1 MGRLTER
8 VAIVT
13 GAAGGIGAAVAR
25 LLAAEGAAVVVA
37 DVRDTEGAELAA
49 ELGDRARSVALD
61 VTSEDGWQRAVA
73 EVERELGPVS
83 VLVNNAGIAAWGP
96 MEEQSLES
104 FRQVIDVN
112 LQGPWLGMRAVAP
125 SLRRAGGGVI
135 VNISSLAGLTAYAG
149 IGSYAASKWGLRGLT
164 KTAALELAP
173 DGIRVCSV
181 HPGAIRTPMT
191 ADFDDSYTSGQPI
204 PRFGEP
210 EEVARMVLFV
220 VTEATFST
228 GSEFVLD
235 GGVLAG
241 PPVVVSSKDDAEY

>member
-1 MGRLTER
+1 MGRLDER

-13 GAAGGIGAAVAR
+13 GGARGIGAAVAR
-25 LLAAEGAAVVVA
+25 ALGAEGATVVVA
-37 DVRDTEGAELAA
+37 DILDAEGTALAA
-49 ELGDRARSVALD
+49 ELDNRSRHLHLD
-61 VTSEDGWQRAVA
+61 VTDEHSWQKGLA
-73 EVERELGPVS
+73 ETERELGPVS
-83 VLVNNAGIAAWGP
+83 VLVNNAGVAGWGT
-96 MEEQSLES
+96 MEEESLAQ
-104 FRQVIDVN
+104 FRRVIDVN
-112 LQGPWLGMRAVAP
+112 LQGPWLGMRTVAP

-135 VNISSLAGLTAYAG
+135 VNISSLAGLTGYAG
-149 IGSYAASKWGLRGLT
+149 VGGYVASKWGLRGLT

-181 HPGAIRTPMT
+181 HPGAIRTTMT
-191 ADFDDSYTSGQPI
+191 AGFDDSFVSAQPL

-210 EEVARMVLFV
+210 EEVARTVLFV

-241 PPVVVSSKDDAEY
+241 APTVLDADH

>member
-1 MGRLTER
+1 MGRLSDR

-13 GAAGGIGAAVAR
+13 GGVGGIGAAVVR
-25 LLAAEGAAVVVA
+25 LLASEGAAVVIA
-37 DVRDTEGAELAA
+37 DVREEEGADLAA
-49 ELGDRARSVALD
+49 ELGGRARHVYLD
-61 VTSEDGWQRAVA
+61 VSDEAGWRQAVDEA
-73 EVERELGPVS
+73 ERELGPVS
-83 VLVNNAGIAAWGP
+83 VLVNNAGVTAWGP
-96 MEEQSLES
+96 MEEQRLDS
-104 FRQVIDVN
+104 FRRVIDIN

-149 IGSYAASKWGLRGLT
+149 IGAYAASKWGLRGLT
-164 KTAALELAP
+164 KAAALELAP
-173 DGIRVCSV
+173 DRVRVCSV

-191 ADFDDSYTSGQPI
+191 AGFDDSYVSGQPI

-210 EEVARMVLFV
+210 EEVARMVLFIIAD
-220 VTEATFST
+220 ATFST

-241 PPVVVSSKDDAEY
+241 PSPADVLSPDD